1 MPPQLVE
8 LRYASFEDAQRALTF
23 SIRPMRGIPPS
34 MRLTALQSFQLTG
47 DGVSDGESKPNALSA
62 TFTGPGSILSV
73 DQFEVDR
80 DEPFDVRGTL
90 PHDPP
95 SDIARGS
102 LQVGD
107 TTAFWMAGAM
117 IASGAAESWDL
128 SVLVLTWLRNG
139 VGYRIQA
146 RGLTLADL
154 VAVAASLT

>member
-8 LRYASFEDAQRALTF
+8 LRYASFEDAQRALPF
-23 SIRPMRGIPPS
+23 SIKLPRGIPPS

-47 DGVSDGESKPNALSA
+47 EGVSDAASKPNSLSA
-62 TFTGPGSILSV
+62 TYTGPRSILSV
-73 DQFEVDR
+73 DQFDFDR

-95 SDIARGS
+95 ADIGRGS

-107 TTAFWMAGAM
+107 ATAFWMAGAM
-117 IASGAAESWDL
+117 VDSGATESWDS
-128 SVLVLTWLRNG
+128 SVLVLTWVRNG

-154 VAVAASLT
+154 VPVATSLT